1 MMKQLK
7 RAYISLGSNTGN
19 RSANLQQ
26 AVTILKERAGDI
38 AKASPV
44 YQTPAW
50 GFESDDFL
58 NACIALDTELH
69 PQELLEVL
77 LNTERQ
83 LGRQRSQQ
91 EGYQPRSIDLDILFY
106 DGAVIDEPD
115 LKIPHPHIQDRK
127 FVLQPLADIAPQL
140 EHPVLQR
147 TTEQLLS
154 ACQDSSKMEKTGY
167 SLNKGINNFSAF
179 NYVAIEGNIGAGKTT
194 LATKLSNDF
203 NGKLLLEQF
212 ADNPFLPKFYE
223 DNERYA
229 FPLEMSFLAERYQQF
244 LNDSSQKDLFRSFM
258 VSDYDIYK
266 SLIFA
271 RVTLQDEEFKL
282 YRRLFNL
289 MYKDVTKPDIYVY
302 LYQSTERLL
311 ENIKKRGRSYEQE
324 IPADYLRNINRAYL
338 DFIKT
343 QPELNAL
350 VIDITELDFVKNP
363 NDYQYIIDEIHDH
376 YDKK

>member
-7 RAYISLGSNTGN
+7 SAYISLGSNTGN
-19 RSANLQQ
+19 KSANLQQ
-26 AVTILKERAGDI
+26 AVALINERAGEVTQV
-38 AKASPV
+38 SPV

-58 NACIALDTELH
+58 NACIGIQTELH

-77 LNTERQ
+77 LHTERQ
-83 LGRQRSQQ
+83 LGRIRSEQ

-115 LKIPHPHIQDRK
+115 LKIPHPHIQNRK
-127 FVLQPLADIAPQL
+127 FVLQPLADIAPDL
-140 EHPVLQR
+140 MHPVLERSIAELLEVCEDRSALQR
-147 TTEQLLS
+147 TRW
-154 ACQDSSKMEKTGY
+154 
-167 SLNKGINNFSAF
+167 SLKQGINDFSNF

-194 LATKLSNDF
+194 LATKLSDDF

-223 DNERYA
+223 DSERYA

-244 LNDSSQKDLFRSFM
+244 LYDSSQKDLFRSFM

-289 MYKDVTKPDIYVY
+289 MYKDVAKPDIYVY

-311 ENIKKRGRSYEQE
+311 ENIKKRGRTYEQE
-324 IPADYLRNINRAYL
+324 IAPDYLRNINRAYL

-363 NDYQYIIDEIHDH
+363 QDYQFIIDKIHDH
-376 YDKK
+376 QDKK